1 MLKLFKGNQ
10 PALIVI
16 IPLLTGLI
24 WLRSFLKPDDF
35 NITYDLYEMPF
46 WHFINSF
53 TQNHEVIRKI
63 VAIIIL
69 IINALWLSRINT
81 RFIIL
86 KGRTYLPVLFYGFI
100 CSTFVPMQDLN
111 PALLAVTTFIPSVEL
126 LLSSYKEEKLS
137 YKYFEAALLIS
148 VGSLFYSRAALF
160 LVIIWIGLSLL
171 KTPAWREWIFT
182 IIGFILPY
190 LFLVTVLY
198 VTGRDIPGYFGNII
212 INFKI
217 TRGFNYLNTVEIINY
232 SFLFL
237 LILMASVSMI
247 TVYQGLKIY
256 ARTYY
261 RMFFWIFVFVSG
273 LFFSLY
279 NYSIDLIYYFALP
292 VSYLLTFYFYSIR
305 SRLIGEIL
313 FSIFIGLIILV
324 EVMR

>member
-137 YKYFEAALLIS
+137 YKYFEAALLVS

-171 KTPAWREWIFT
+171 KAPAWREWIFT

-324 EVMR
+324 DVMR

>member
-137 YKYFEAALLIS
+137 YKYFEAALLVS

-324 EVMR
+324 DVMR